1 MLRIVRSRISN
12 VVQYLF
18 SVEPIALGD
27 GQHTCGSE
35 SPLGIDVQAF
45 TLSSAHT
52 DRELTGDSEG
62 MANLGFTRSE
72 FA

>member
-18 SVEPIALGD
+18 SIKPIPLGD

-35 SPLGIDVQAF
+35 SPFGIDVQALA
-45 TLSSAHT
+45 LSSAHA
-52 DRELTGDSEG
+52 DRELTCDGEG
-62 MANLGFTRSE
+62 MADLRFTRSE